1 MNLVLIVLIMRRKV
15 ERNVYEEITYTEEHW
30 NLLREKRNK
39 AVKILSVLNNYGIK
53 GYIYGSVARGDVH
66 KESDIDI
73 IIFSPPPIYKLELVF
88 EEEFKS
94 IYSRELVQATP
105 NHAIKMHIYIDPLT
119 TVTVPLVPLSK
130 LEYEFYRFGG
140 IIDIKLARDYRQRV
154 PGVDKRLVLII
165 PTKKGH
171 IGQSIIGMES
181 YASKLLGVSI
191 DIIKER
197 ISVLSKRDEKGRTGT
212 FLKKILMPD
221 ESVDE
226 VLRNLMRKN
235 PKLRNL
241 IKKRGLLV

>member
-1 MNLVLIVLIMRRKV
+1 MRRKI
-15 ERNVYEEITYTEEHW
+15 ERNLYEEVTYTEAHW
-30 NLLREKRNK
+30 SLLREKRNK
-39 AVKILSVLNNYGIK
+39 AVKILNALDEYGIK

-66 KESDIDI
+66 KDSDIDI
-73 IIFSPPPIYKLELVF
+73 IIFSPPPIYKLELIF
-88 EEEFKS
+88 EGEFRS
-94 IYSRELVQATP
+94 IYSREIVQATP
-105 NHAIKMHIYIDPLT
+105 NHAVKMHIYIDPLT
-119 TVTVPLVPLSK
+119 IVTIPLVPLSK

-165 PTKKGH
+165 PTKSGH

-181 YASKLLGVSI
+181 YVSKVLRVSI
-191 DIIKER
+191 DIVRER
-197 ISVLSKRDEKGRTGT
+197 IDVLSKRDEKGRTGV
-212 FLKKILMPD
+212 FLRRLLLPD

-226 VLRNLMRKN
+226 VLRKLMSKN